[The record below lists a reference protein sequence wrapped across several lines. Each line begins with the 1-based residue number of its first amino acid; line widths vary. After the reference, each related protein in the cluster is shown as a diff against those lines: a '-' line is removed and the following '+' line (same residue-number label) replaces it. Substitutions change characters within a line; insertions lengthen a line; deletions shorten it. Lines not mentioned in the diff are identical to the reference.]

1 MQVLIVIF
9 AIAIMAA
16 IMAGAIWFAYYVKN
30 LPGSNKSSPLTAR
43 AIRLPFRW
51 RHILLPLILLFLSI
65 AITAYFYHLLPED
78 VAYNLNPRVSP
89 DKWLGRGAILSW
101 MLVPQLCL
109 VLVATGITWII
120 TRLGILSGQEKDAWI
135 RPEMILSIMGNMVA
149 IPQVILAFAMLD
161 IFSYNSYQFHIMPLW
176 IFALI
181 VMGAGVVMLGIFFI
195 LAIRQAW
202 ISNRQPQ

>member
-1 MQVLIVIF
+1 MQILIVIF

-16 IMAGAIWFAYYVKN
+16 IMAGAVWFTYYAKN
-30 LPGSNKSSPLTAR
+30 LSRGDKAVPLTGR
-43 AIRLPFRW
+43 VGRLPFRW
-51 RHILLPLILLFLSI
+51 RYVMLPLILLFLSI
-65 AITAYFYHLLPED
+65 AISAYFYHLLPED
-78 VAYNLNPRVSP
+78 VAYNLNPRLSP
-89 DKWLGRGAILSW
+89 DKWLGRGTILSW

-120 TRLGILSGQEKDAWI
+120 TRLGILSGQENGAWI
-135 RPEMILSIMGNMVA
+135 KPEMILSIMGNMIA
-149 IPQVILAFAMLD
+149 LPQVILAFAMLD

-176 IFALI
+176 IFALL